1 MRVQVYRNLN
11 NHMVSIKDPST
22 GLVLGHAE
30 SIDIEGVTCIVREGG
45 RQRVLNTGHK
55 NVHAFMCGVLTAAVG
70 FKPFNGRG
78 ITLSDRVE
86 KHYPNVV
93 VKYNPYV
100 NAHFINDDTHKA
112 ITRMVWCKITCK
124 GTMVG
129 DV

>member
-1 MRVQVYRNLN
+1 MQVQVYRNLN

-30 SIDIEGVTCIVREGG
+30 SIDIEGVTCVVREGG
-45 RQRVLNTGHK
+45 RQRVLRDRQK

-70 FKPFNGRG
+70 FKPFNGRS
-78 ITLSDRVE
+78 ITLTDRVE

-93 VKYNPYV
+93 VKYNPYL
-100 NAHFINDDTHKA
+100 NDQFIDDDTRQAVMK
-112 ITRMVWCKITCK
+112 MVWCRVTCK